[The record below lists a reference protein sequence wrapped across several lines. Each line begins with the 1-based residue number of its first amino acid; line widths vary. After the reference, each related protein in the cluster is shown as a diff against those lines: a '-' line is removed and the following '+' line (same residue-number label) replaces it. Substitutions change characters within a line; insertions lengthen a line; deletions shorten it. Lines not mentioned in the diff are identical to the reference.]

1 MAQGKPRVD
10 VDMASGSREPAARRW
25 AALRWLA
32 AGVAHYFSVLLFF
45 GLWEFV
51 ARSGWV
57 NPWVFPPV
65 TVSLAE
71 WGRSLATGDIFHP
84 MGLTLLRA
92 LGGLTMALGV
102 GITLGLL
109 MGRYR
114 LVEWFFE
121 PLIAIGFPAPKI
133 AFLPLFVLWFG
144 FFNTAK
150 VLIVFTSCIFP
161 LTLYAYHGARSV
173 DRFYLWSALSKG
185 SRGFALLRK
194 VVLPAALPH
203 IFDGFQVALIVS
215 FIVAF
220 VAEMVTGGGGLGFEM
235 IKAAQDAETPRAFA
249 MLFTISLLGYGT
261 IKLAEWLRALL
272 LFWHIEHEAH

>member
-1 MAQGKPRVD
+1 MAESKAQPGLD
-10 VDMASGSREPAARRW
+10 VGRRGGASGALLAPP
-25 AALRWLA
+25 LRWLGA
-32 AGVAHYFSVLLFF
+32 ALSRYFSLFLFF

-71 WGRSLATGDIFHP
+71 WARSLVTGDIFHP

-114 LVEWFFE
+114 LMEWFFE

-272 LFWHIEHEAH
+272 LFWHLECEAH